1 MLWGAYRELC
11 GRDGL
16 RPGEPIEVFVGFVVR
31 CGSAS
36 AALNM
41 LRAMEVAEAEGFEA
55 CARVLLNW
63 YKSGKSEAP
72 VEFLLLEALKRV
84 RDGALP
90 AGN

>member
-1 MLWGAYRELC
+1 MWQCGGWFEGQIGVWVDVVLWGAYRELC

-16 RPGEPIEVFVGFVVR
+16 RPGEPIEIFVGFVVR

-63 YKSGKSEAP
+63 YKSGK
-72 VEFLLLEALKRV
+72 
-84 RDGALP
+84 G
-90 AGN
+90 